1 MINKENSNKF
11 IPLIIIGSPRSG
23 TNALRDSLTSIVDFE
38 TWPCD
43 EINGIW
49 RYKNISIGYDN
60 LSKQNINSHSSNYIH
75 NQFRK
80 QWELSGRP
88 KYLVEKTTANSLR
101 PEFVYSIFPNAKY
114 IFIARDGSE
123 VVKSATKRWNGEFE
137 YDLLEYWIQKIKY
150 TPIADIPYYFFD
162 IGSRRI
168 KNMINHESMTH
179 WGPNHPTLDLFRN
192 SSTTEDLSALQWSL
206 CLISS
211 WYFFRSIPRRNVIF
225 ITYDSYLAHPEKFVK
240 KLSSLLGEEIDTEE
254 NISSFKKNILLK
266 ERESIEYF
274 PSNAIIKKYYESA
287 TKIYRQIRILSNF

>member
-1 MINKENSNKF
+1 MIDKEF
-11 IPLIIIGSPRSG
+11 TPLIIIGAPRSG
-23 TNALRDSLTSIVDFE
+23 TNALRDSLTSLDDFE

-49 RYKNISIGYDN
+49 RYRNLSSGFDN
-60 LSKQNINSHSSNYIH
+60 LSKSNISKKSFDYIQA
-75 NQFRK
+75 QFAK
-80 QWELSGRP
+80 EWKALGKP

-101 PEFVYSIFPNAKY
+101 PNYVYSIFPNAKY

-168 KNMINHESMTH
+168 KNMMNDESMTH

-211 WYFFRSIPRRNVIF
+211 WYFFRRIPASKVTF
-225 ITYDSYLAHPEKFVK
+225 ITYDLYLTQPEKFVK
-240 KLSSLLGEEIDTEE
+240 KLSSLLEEKIDTEE
-254 NISSFKKNILLK
+254 NISSFRKNILLR
-266 ERESIEYF
+266 ERGPIEYF
-274 PSNAIIKKYYESA
+274 PSNEIIKKYYESA
-287 TKIYRQIRILSNF
+287 TKIYRQIRILSDF